1 MSVIHAPHKPEL
13 DARQGM
19 FLAATGGVLLIFL
32 IRLWYLQVVSA
43 DDYLLAADKY
53 RRSTVETL
61 APRGLIFDRQNNLI
75 AGVRPELVVTAIPSE
90 IKKKPW
96 VIDKVAGML
105 GADPKKL
112 MEKVEDATGRP
123 YLPSPIYV
131 GAKID
136 VASRIAEAGE
146 FLPGIG
152 VVTMPMRHYPNTR
165 DLAHLLGYVWTPDP
179 NDVKRFEENAWSLPA
194 YVGKQ
199 GIEWSLEEFLTGKPG
214 TETVEVDA
222 RRRPVRVAGRENP
235 TPGDR
240 LILTIDRDLQKFANE
255 QLAEAQEKIGQNK
268 GSAIVA
274 LDPKTGEVLCLASFP
289 TYDTN
294 LFRGG
299 ISRADFKALQ
309 ENPANPMW
317 NRAIAGQY
325 SPGST
330 FKIITTIAAAQAGI
344 WSPDRAVI
352 CNGYYEIGNRKVKCL
367 GNHGAVTF
375 RTAFTKSCNAY
386 FSDFGLRSKRQG
398 LIDAAEAAGLHQRT
412 GIELRGEATGTLPTD
427 DWIRRVQ
434 RKKPGEEIEWYPG
447 MTVNMG
453 IGQGEVNATP
463 LQMANVAALVANS
476 GVNYRPHLLKARI
489 TPDGRVDV
497 APEELHRV
505 DVDPRVW
512 SELRSAMVNVIET
525 GTARVAQIPGI
536 RWGGKTGST
545 ESKGNKLTHSWFV
558 GFAPADNPRIAIA
571 VVLEEAGHGSD
582 FAAPLAA
589 RVVSRFLNGAPKT
602 PPATVDKPTAP
613 GP

>member
-1 MSVIHAPHKPEL
+1 MSVIHAPRKPEL
-13 DARQGM
+13 DARQLT
-19 FLAATGGVLLIFL
+19 FLGITFFVLLIFF

-43 DDYLLAADKY
+43 DDYALAADKY

-61 APRGLIFDRQNNLI
+61 APRGLIFDRKNNLI
-75 AGVRPELVVTAIPSE
+75 AGVRPELVVTAVPND

-112 MEKVEDATGRP
+112 MEKVEDGMSRP
-123 YLPSPIYV
+123 YLPTPIYV

-136 VASRIAEAGE
+136 VASRLAEAGDH
-146 FLPGIG
+146 LPGIG
-152 VVTMPMRHYPNTR
+152 VATMPMRHYPNTR
-165 DLAHLLGYVWTPDP
+165 DMAHLLGYVWTPDP
-179 NDVKRFEENAWSLPA
+179 NDVERFNEKEWSLPS

-199 GIEWSLEEFLTGKPG
+199 GIEWSLEQYLMGKPG

-235 TPGDR
+235 TPGER
-240 LILTIDRDLQKFANE
+240 IILTIDRDLQKFANE
-255 QLAEAQEKIGQNK
+255 QLAQASERIGGKK
-268 GSAIVA
+268 GGAIVA
-274 LDPKTGEVLCLASFP
+274 LDPQSGEVLCLASFP
-289 TYDTN
+289 NYDTG

-299 ISRADFKALQ
+299 ISRAEFKALQ
-309 ENPANPMW
+309 DDPSNPMW

-344 WSPDRAVI
+344 WDPNRAVI
-352 CNGYYEIGNRKVKCL
+352 CRGYYEVGNRKVKCL

-375 RTAFTKSCNAY
+375 RTAFVKSCNAY
-386 FSDFGLRSKRQG
+386 FSDFGLRAKRLG
-398 LIDAAEAAGLHQRT
+398 LNAAAESAGLHQRT
-412 GIELRGEATGTLPTD
+412 GIELRGEQTGTLPTD
-427 DWIRRVQ
+427 EWLRRVQ
-434 RKKPGEEIEWYPG
+434 RKKPGEPIEWYQG

-489 TPDGRVDV
+489 TPEGRIENT
-497 APEELHRV
+497 PEELHRLNI
-505 DVDPRVW
+505 DPRVW
-512 SELRSAMVNVIET
+512 SELRQAMVGVIET
-525 GTARVAQIPGI
+525 GTARSAAIPGI

-545 ESKGNKLTHSWFV
+545 ESAGKKLTHSWFV

-582 FAAPLAA
+582 FGAPIAA
-589 RVVSRFLNGAPKT
+589 RVVEHLLR
-602 PPATVDKPTAP
+602 PPAVP
-613 GP
+613 